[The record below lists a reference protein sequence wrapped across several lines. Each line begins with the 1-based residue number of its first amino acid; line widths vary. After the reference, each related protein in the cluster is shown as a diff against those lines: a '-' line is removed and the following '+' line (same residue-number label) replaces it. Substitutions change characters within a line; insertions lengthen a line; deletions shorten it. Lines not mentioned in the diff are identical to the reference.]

1 MIALRSLAHSHKQH
15 PPLCVFYTHSLPNK
29 TPLSSRAQPR
39 GWKSPRGD
47 FTKTPTPGQHPAVG
61 HTRTHPYRIYRA
73 PVRLWRGCS
82 QSRAFVFVSCL
93 RLSLALGLVSVSSLS
108 LVVCLGDDNAS
119 SVVRRNNDR
128 ARASASFDSSLSL
141 SSCVSPLSSQA
152 RERARAPSFRLA
164 VCHPITGP
172 DQRYPRIAK
181 RRLN

>member
-1 MIALRSLAHSHKQH
+1 MLYAVSRI
-15 PPLCVFYTHSLPNK
+15 PTNN
-29 TPLSSRAQPR
+29 TPLSVYSTHTLYQTKHPSHLEHNLEA
-39 GWKSPRGD
+39 GSPLAGTSQKHQLPDSIRLSV
-47 FTKTPTPGQHPAVG
+47 TRVLTPIGYIALQFDSGGGA
-61 HTRTHPYRIYRA
+61 
-73 PVRLWRGCS
+73 

-93 RLSLALGLVSVSSLS
+93 RLSLALGLGLGLVSLSSFVSVTTT
-108 LVVCLGDDNAS
+108 
-119 SVVRRNNDR
+119 VVRRNNDR

-181 RRLN
+181 RRLD